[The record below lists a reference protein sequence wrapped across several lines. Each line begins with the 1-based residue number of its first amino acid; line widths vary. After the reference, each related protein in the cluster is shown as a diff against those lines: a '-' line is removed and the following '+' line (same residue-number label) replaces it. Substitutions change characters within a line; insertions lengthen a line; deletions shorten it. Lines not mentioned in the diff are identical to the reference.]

1 MRVVI
6 TGVAGLLGS
15 RMAEWI
21 ILNKPDV
28 RVVGIDDLSG
38 GFRDNVPSGVEFIQ
52 EDLAEA
58 ELGSIFKGGV
68 DYLFHF
74 AAYAAE
80 GLSPFIR
87 RYNYRNN
94 VIATANLINAS
105 IEHGVGRFV
114 FTSSMATYGDGAPP
128 FDERDELKPID
139 PYGIAKLA
147 CEMDLRV
154 ANEQHGLQY
163 CIIKPHNVYGRGQN
177 IWDRYRNVLGI
188 WMYNILHGK
197 PITIYGDGKQ
207 TRAFSYIDDSLEP
220 LWNSA
225 ENPKA
230 AGEIINLGGIEEI
243 EICEAARVLSDITGG
258 VEINYLEAR
267 HEVKHAWSTWEKSV
281 DILGFQYKTSLEEGV
296 RQMWEWAKAQPE
308 RQRSGWDKYELDR
321 GLYSYWK
328 ETRN

>member
-1 MRVVI
+1 MKVII

-28 RVVGIDDLSG
+28 HVVGIDDLSG

-87 RYNYRNN
+87 CYNYRNN

-114 FTSSMATYGDGAPP
+114 FTSSMATYGDGAP
-128 FDERDELKPID
+128 L
-139 PYGIAKLA
+139 L
-147 CEMDLRV
+147 M
-154 ANEQHGLQY
+154 
-163 CIIKPHNVYGRGQN
+163 RGMN
-177 IWDRYRNVLGI
+177 
-188 WMYNILHGK
+188 
-197 PITIYGDGKQ
+197 
-207 TRAFSYIDDSLEP
+207 
-220 LWNSA
+220 
-225 ENPKA
+225 
-230 AGEIINLGGIEEI
+230 
-243 EICEAARVLSDITGG
+243 
-258 VEINYLEAR
+258 
-267 HEVKHAWSTWEKSV
+267 
-281 DILGFQYKTSLEEGV
+281 
-296 RQMWEWAKAQPE
+296 
-308 RQRSGWDKYELDR
+308 
-321 GLYSYWK
+321 
-328 ETRN
+328 

>member
-1 MRVVI
+1 MRVII
-6 TGVAGLLGS
+6 TGVAGLLGA

-21 ILNKPDV
+21 LLNKPDV
-28 RVVGIDDLSG
+28 HVVGIDDLSG
-38 GFRDNVPSGVEFIQ
+38 GFLDNVPRGVEFIQ
-52 EDLAEA
+52 KDLVEA
-58 ELGSIFKGGV
+58 ELGSVFKGGV
-68 DYLFHF
+68 DYVFHF

-87 RYNYRNN
+87 CYNYRNN

-105 IEHGVGRFV
+105 LEHGVGRFV
-114 FTSSMATYGDGAPP
+114 FTSSMATYGEGKPP

-154 ANEQHGLQY
+154 ANEQHGLEY

-188 WMYNILHGK
+188 WMYNILKGE

-207 TRAFSYIDDSLEP
+207 TRAFSYIDDSLGP

-225 ENPKA
+225 VSREA
-230 AGEIINLGGIEEI
+230 AGEIFNLGGIEEI
-243 EICEAARVLSDITGG
+243 QICDAARVLSDIAGG
-258 VEINYLEAR
+258 VEIKYLESR
-267 HEVKHAWSTWEKSV
+267 HEVRHAWSTWEKSV
-281 DILGFQYKTSLEEGV
+281 DILDFQYKTPLEEGV
-296 RQMWEWAKAQPE
+296 RQMWEWAKEQPE
-308 RQRSGWDKYELDR
+308 RPRSAWDKYELDR

-328 ETRN
+328 ETQN

>member
-1 MRVVI
+1 MRVII

-28 RVVGIDDLSG
+28 HVVGIDDLSG

-87 RYNYRNN
+87 CYNYRNN

-128 FDERDELKPID
+128 FDESDELKPVD
-139 PYGIAKLA
+139 PYTKLA

-163 CIIKPHNVYGRGQN
+163 ASLNHNVYGRGQN
-177 IWDRYRNVLGI
+177 IWIVTGMYWDL
-188 WMYNILHGK
+188 MYNIFTENLLQSMVTGNKLEHLV
-197 PITIYGDGKQ
+197 TLTTTWSRYGICRK
-207 TRAFSYIDDSLEP
+207 A
-220 LWNSA
+220 
-225 ENPKA
+225 KA
-230 AGEIINLGGIEEI
+230 AGEIINLGGIEKLKY
-243 EICEAARVLSDITGG
+243 A
-258 VEINYLEAR
+258 
-267 HEVKHAWSTWEKSV
+267 
-281 DILGFQYKTSLEEGV
+281 
-296 RQMWEWAKAQPE
+296 
-308 RQRSGWDKYELDR
+308 RQREY
-321 GLYSYWK
+321 
-328 ETRN
+328 